1 MAESESTA
9 KESDV
14 LYEKLLNKCEGQ
26 GAEKAAA
33 FCDEVFDFLRR
44 KKMLHL
50 PRCGALIKQRLN
62 ARVATAKEEFMS
74 PNKPKIDEMNMRRE
88 AAKKQAEMK
97 KKAEAAVKKQQIQT
111 EEIEELDPAQFKP
124 ETKTEDVKMEVDDEE
139 EESGDMP
146 NAGNGGDNGKY
157 SWTQTLDEVDVRVEV
172 PAHMKGRHLDVKV
185 TKNRILV
192 GIKGGDPP
200 IIDGELEA
208 EVSESMWTLESD
220 GGKKYVCINMDKRKG
235 MCWWKR
241 VVKGD
246 VGIKTKKIQPENS
259 KLSDLDGETRQTV
272 EKMMFDQRQRE
283 MGKPTSKELDQ
294 RAKLEKFMKA
304 HPEMDFSNAKFS
316 GGGFGGGMGGF
327 PNNV

>member
-1 MAESESTA
+1 MAESESIA
-9 KESDV
+9 KESDA

-62 ARVATAKEEFMS
+62 ARVATAKEEFMT
-74 PNKPKIDEMNMRRE
+74 PGKPKVDEMNARRE
-88 AAKKQAEMK
+88 AAKKQAQMQKE
-97 KKAEAAVKKQQIQT
+97 AEAAAKKQQKQT
-111 EEIEELDPAQFKP
+111 EEIEELDPAAFKQK
-124 ETKTEDVKMEVDDEE
+124 TKTEDVKMEVDDEE

-146 NAGNGGDNGKY
+146 NVGNGGDNDKY

-172 PAHMKGRHLDVKV
+172 PPHMKGRHLDVKV
-185 TKNRILV
+185 TKNRIRV
-192 GIKGGDPP
+192 GIKKQDP

-220 GGKKYVCINMDKRKG
+220 KGKKFVCINMDKRKG

-259 KLSDLDGETRQTV
+259 KLGDLDGETRQTV

-283 MGKPTSKELDQ
+283 MGKPTSKELEQ

-327 PNNV
+327 PNSV